1 MCFSYNQAC
10 LLCYTLS
17 IKLSSSFFGHYN
29 IKKGKIKETNG
40 FNRGNKL
47 NTSTS
52 TQNTRIDRIFFDS
65 GEDLCRV
72 TNKRKG
78 VCRQW

>member
-10 LLCYTLS
+10 LLCYNLS
-17 IKLSSSFFGHYN
+17 INSSSFLFGHYN
-29 IKKGKIKETNG
+29 TKKGEIKEANG

-52 TQNTRIDRIFFDS
+52 TRNTRIDRIFFDS
-65 GEDLCRV
+65 GEDVCRV

>member
-17 IKLSSSFFGHYN
+17 IKSPSSCFGHY
-29 IKKGKIKETNG
+29 KIKETNG

-47 NTSTS
+47 DTSTS
-52 TQNTRIDRIFFDS
+52 TQNTLIDRIFFDR
-65 GEDLCRV
+65 GEDVCRV

>member
-17 IKLSSSFFGHYN
+17 IKSSSSFFGHYN

-47 NTSTS
+47 NTSTQS
-52 TQNTRIDRIFFDS
+52 TRIDRILFDS
-65 GEDLCRV
+65 REDVCRV
-72 TNKRKG
+72 TDKREG
-78 VCRQW
+78 VCRQR

>member
-1 MCFSYNQAC
+1 MCLSYSQAC

-17 IKLSSSFFGHYN
+17 IKSSSSFVGHCN
-29 IKKGKIKETNG
+29 ITKGKIKETNG

-52 TQNTRIDRIFFDS
+52 TQNTLIDRIFFDS
-65 GEDLCRV
+65 GEDVCRV